1 MTGRIN
7 MEGTEKE
14 EKRKSMPLVAQEHP
28 PTPILRLKPFISLHV
43 PTDEE
48 EVN

>member
-1 MTGRIN
+1 

-14 EKRKSMPLVAQEHP
+14 EKTEINAQQHP

-43 PTDEE
+43 PTDDE
-48 EVN
+48 EVS